1 MTVYYIQQNLLSAKV
16 RTVIKDT
23 QDRPVFLLVGSWGT
37 RGDSISIYNL
47 DGKVLASAKQTTFAI
62 KSQFEIYSCHDK
74 VGSLSRLFS
83 INRDFYYIKNLR
95 WLAVGDINHQEYK
108 IYRFNE
114 LIMEMTKVLSRKGE
128 YYKIVVHEDEDAA
141 VCICIAA
148 VLDYWARKG
157 NKKEELVN
165 KKIVNIQLS

>member
-16 RTVIKDT
+16 RTVIKDDKG
-23 QDRPVFLLVGSWGT
+23 QAVFLLVGSWGT

-47 DGKVLASAKQTTFAI
+47 EGKILASAKQTTFSM
-62 KSQFEIYSCHDK
+62 KSQFDIYSFHDK

-83 INRDFYYIKNLR
+83 INRDFYYIKKLR
-95 WLAVGDINHQEYK
+95 WIAVGDISHQEYK

-114 LIMEMTKVLSRKGE
+114 LIMEMTKELSCKGE
-128 YYKIVVHEDEDAA
+128 YYKIVIQGDEEAA
-141 VCICIAA
+141 MCLCIAA

-157 NKKEELVN
+157 NKRDELVN